1 MIALRG
7 VHIYKM
13 DPDSALPAVANDRA
27 QLQAAAEFVFLNS
40 KMNFDFSSN
49 GILLF
54 TQNADPD
61 GTQVG
66 QESRRQIAGRAEQ
79 DSPVGGPPPAGPSF
93 ITVFCAQGLM

>member
-1 MIALRG
+1 MIALRRL
-7 VHIYKM
+7 HIYKM

-66 QESRRQIAGRAEQ
+66 QKSRRQIAIGPEQ
-79 DSPVGGPPPAGPSF
+79 DAPVGGPPFAGPSL
-93 ITVFCAQGLM
+93 ISVLGGQSLT